1 MAMEEITA
9 SAARSRHTAQMRPPN
24 HAEHDREAQR
34 RAGQLQGRADPLPD
48 HDRGRSGELQRF
60 AEIAVQQVAQEDQEL
75 HRQRLVEMETLGER
89 LDLLGR
95 AVDVEEDVD
104 GIAGQPQHD
113 ERREGHQ
120 QQGERQEGQAA
131 KDVARDHRPAN
142 LISQVP
148 HFSCTSVRRSSL
160 SAAAPKP
167 VMSLPTP

>member
-9 SAARSRHTAQMRPPN
+9 SARSVAPHRAYEAAQ
-24 HAEHDREAQR
+24 HAQHDREAQR

-48 HDRGRSGELQRF
+48 HHRGRSGELQRF
-60 AEIAVQQVAQEDQEL
+60 AEIAMQQVAQEDQEL
-75 HRQRLVEMETLGER
+75 HRQRLVEMEALGQR

-131 KDVARDHRPAN
+131 KDVARDHGPAN
-142 LISQVP
+142 LISEVP
-148 HFSCTSVRRSSL
+148 HFSCTSVSRSSL

-167 VMSLPTP
+167 VMSLLTP